1 MLSQISKFRIF
12 LIAEPILKSSFDVY
26 TGKET
31 VDNSSVPLLCNVK
44 PPMSEQYLSAI
55 VRLISSI
62 TMHHTDLLCRR
73 RHLEMSDEIAIQS
86 VSEMD
91 IINKCTT
98 KLSYEADLDIFG
110 FTNDLFCM

>member
-1 MLSQISKFRIF
+1 
-12 LIAEPILKSSFDVY
+12 
-26 TGKET
+26 
-31 VDNSSVPLLCNVK
+31 
-44 PPMSEQYLSAI
+44 
-55 VRLISSI
+55 
-62 TMHHTDLLCRR
+62 
-73 RHLEMSDEIAIQS
+73 MSDEIAIQS